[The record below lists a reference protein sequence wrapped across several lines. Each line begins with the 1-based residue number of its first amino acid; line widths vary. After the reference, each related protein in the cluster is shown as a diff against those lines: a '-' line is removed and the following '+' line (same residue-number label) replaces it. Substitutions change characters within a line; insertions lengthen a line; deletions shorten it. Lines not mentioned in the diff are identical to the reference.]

1 MEPKHFLAFGLIL
14 IPYVLSERQCTESG
28 QRIVNDHIE
37 NVVDEVCT
45 LYQIC
50 ITVQGVPHCVKSHIF
65 VQKLNFDEILKII
78 FI

>member
-1 MEPKHFLAFGLIL
+1 MEPKHFLALGLIL

-45 LYQIC
+45 LHQIVYSLYRVFH
-50 ITVQGVPHCVKSHIF
+50 TVSKVTFLSK
-65 VQKLNFDEILKII
+65 N
-78 FI
+78 

>member
-45 LYQIC
+45 IYRIRSLYRLFH
-50 ITVQGVPHCVKSHIF
+50 TVSKVIF
-65 VQKLNFDEILKII
+65 LSKN
-78 FI
+78 

>member
-1 MEPKHFLAFGLIL
+1 MEPKHFLALGLIL

-45 LYQIC
+45 LYQIRSLH
-50 ITVQGVPHCVKSHIF
+50 TVSKVIF
-65 VQKLNFDEILKII
+65 LSKN
-78 FI
+78 